1 MENDTDN
8 DQGDKDLE
16 DAEVREEVVDHEI
29 VQVEEELVQESWSK
43 MKGFSNKRDLQVTH
57 FVDCLE
63 WVLCE
68 LCSKQLP
75 SHPAMEKH
83 RKAKHSDRLQQQQQ
97 QWILQIFPEKISDY
111 IFGFFAM
118 HNFIMYDL

>member
-16 DAEVREEVVDHEI
+16 DTEVREEVVDHEI

-63 WVLCE
+63 WVLTFVYRGAGKCV
-68 LCSKQLP
+68 L
-75 SHPAMEKH
+75 
-83 RKAKHSDRLQQQQQ
+83 R
-97 QWILQIFPEKISDY
+97 
-111 IFGFFAM
+111 
-118 HNFIMYDL
+118 